1 MGGWSTPFRRA
12 LSPLGSRAASAAEVR
27 RLSCAS
33 AAKAGFSSD
42 DVAAVRLNRL
52 RKNPW
57 QWGKT
62 ADPSPLKR
70 FGMTNTGEVRDDKRT
85 GGVRDDKRTRP
96 VRDDKNT
103 RLCGIAESCAL
114 SKQSQSEFFS
124 SLQGRALTPIV
135 AKSGNAGGKAGPTRD
150 SPLTLPSRCGAPVP
164 R

>member
-70 FGMTNTGEVRDDKRT
+70 FGMTKTQEGFGMTNAHEPFGMTKTRDFAAQLKAAPFQN
-85 GGVRDDKRTRP
+85 G
-96 VRDDKNT
+96 
-103 RLCGIAESCAL
+103 
-114 SKQSQSEFFS
+114 SQSEFFS
-124 SLQGRALTPIV
+124 SLQ
-135 AKSGNAGGKAGPTRD
+135 
-150 SPLTLPSRCGAPVP
+150 
-164 R
+164 